1 MSNEEL
7 IENSEAW
14 CQILC
19 NSKQLPSSTLHNI
32 ANCIRDLVELVSVMD
47 TEIERL
53 KNAKKDKK
61 DTETQKQL
69 LDLELII
76 AEKNRLITELKEMN
90 SNQTKIIYS
99 YEKHYNKKVYDPK
112 KYFVSH
118 DIDGDDDE
126 NIDVTIPDSGTDYAL
141 KA

>member
-32 ANCIRDLVELVSVMD
+32 ANCIRDLVELVSIMD
-47 TEIERL
+47 SEIDRL
-53 KNAKKDKK
+53 KNAKR

-76 AEKNRLITELKEMN
+76 AEKNRLITELKECN
-90 SNQTKIIYS
+90 NNQCKIIYS

-112 KYFVSH
+112 KYLVSPY